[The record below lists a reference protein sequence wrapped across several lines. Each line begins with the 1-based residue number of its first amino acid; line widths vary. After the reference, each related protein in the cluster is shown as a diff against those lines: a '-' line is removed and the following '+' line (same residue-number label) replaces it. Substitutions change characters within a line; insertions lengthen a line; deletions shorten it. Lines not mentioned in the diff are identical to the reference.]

1 MILLS
6 GNTSANLILP
16 HTEWEGLEGKDQQDE
31 HDLTKWKR
39 QPRTQVT

>member
-16 HTEWEGLEGKDQQDE
+16 HTEWRVQREKDQQDE
-31 HDLTKWKR
+31 HDPTSQKR